1 MTKPRKADPKHA
13 RDERLA
19 KARANPRPEENGPP
33 HSFDAERAAL
43 GCVLMAANLGSQQEA
58 DEMLRQLRPAQ
69 FYDARTKLIFEAMRE
84 LRADNHAIDEVML
97 LQWFKDRNL
106 LENIGGVPFLADL
119 ADKAPGLFA
128 FPGYLA
134 TLKDKALRRWGL
146 AKSVEMSSYFG
157 SDTVTLD
164 DARARLGELFEAT
177 DKATTTRG
185 ELKLWRVND
194 LARYTPDRSLALVG
208 DNEIRKGYEG
218 VTLLA
223 GPGSSGKSLAVSS
236 LALAGAI
243 GSGQWMGRTV
253 HRQFRTLIIQAE
265 NGATRLKKEVEA
277 LQAKHPGINLHDFI
291 IISDPPEGGI
301 PFHKAEFRASV
312 RRHVETLK
320 PDLVII
326 DPWSHVAVEDAAKD
340 VVDKIAE
347 IRSCFPPGDSC
358 PALLIVAHTKKPRA
372 EDVKKGRALAYLIS
386 GSVALVN
393 TARCVFMLLP
403 WSEDVTD
410 DRIYWSCCKLND
422 GAMYP
427 PSVWR
432 RRFGTFFEHDGETD
446 PTQWGEEPDEDNERR
461 AVTRE
466 MLVTVFKETKRPGMK
481 RGELV
486 RALVARF
493 ELAESTVWRALKGY
507 GAEWVDTVA
516 GVVALKKWNV
526 SDLIEKKGGGK

>member
-1 MTKPRKADPKHA
+1 
-13 RDERLA
+13 
-19 KARANPRPEENGPP
+19 
-33 HSFDAERAAL
+33 
-43 GCVLMAANLGSQQEA
+43 MATTLGSHAEA
-58 DEMLRQLRPAQ
+58 DEMLRQLRAAL
-69 FYDARTKLIFEAMRE
+69 FYDLRHRDIFAAMAKLRME
-84 LRADNHAIDEVML
+84 NHALDVVTLTQWLRDKKQLDEV
-97 LQWFKDRNL
+97 
-106 LENIGGVPFLADL
+106 GGLPYVAGLPDA
-119 ADKAPGLFA
+119 AASLFA
-128 FPGYLA
+128 FGDYLT
-134 TLKDKALRRWGL
+134 TLKDKALRRWSL
-146 AKSVEMSSYFG
+146 AKSTELQALAASGEVTVE
-157 SDTVTLD
+157 DI
-164 DARARLGELFEAT
+164 RARLGELFEAT
-177 DKATTTRG
+177 DRASHTRG

-194 LARYTPDRSLALVG
+194 LAKYQPDRSLALIG

-243 GSGQWMGRTV
+243 GTGHWMGRTV

-277 LQAKHPGINLHDFI
+277 LQKSHPGVNLHDFVV
-291 IISDPPEGGI
+291 ISDPPEGGI
-301 PFHKAEFRASV
+301 PFHKADFRQSV
-312 RRHVETLK
+312 RRHVEALK
-320 PDLVII
+320 PDVVII

-358 PALLIVAHTKKPRA
+358 PALVIVAHTKKPRA

-427 PSVWR
+427 PSVWK
-432 RRFGTFFEHDGETD
+432 RRFGTFFQHDGETD
-446 PTQWGEEPDEDNERR
+446 PTQWGEEPDANEERR
-461 AVTRE
+461 SVTRE

-486 RALVARF
+486 RELVNRF
-493 ELAESTVWRALKGY
+493 DLSESTVWRSLKTY
-507 GAEWVDTVA
+507 GAEWVDIVA
-516 GVVALKKWNV
+516 GVVALKK
-526 SDLIEKKGGGK
+526 GGKE

>member
-1 MTKPRKADPKHA
+1 MKSRTTRKTPVDFA
-13 RDERLA
+13 RESRLA
-19 KARANPRPEENGPP
+19 KADISPRNGEPV
-33 HSFDAERAAL
+33 HSEPAEAAAL
-43 GCVLMAANLGSQQEA
+43 GCVLLAGEHGSQPEA
-58 DEMLRQLRPAQ
+58 DEMLRQLRPQ
-69 FYDARTKLIFEAMRE
+69 HFHDIRHGTIFEE
-84 LRADNHAIDEVML
+84 LRAMRIDNHAVDSVTL
-97 LQWFKDRNL
+97 YQWLKERGK
-106 LENIGGVPFLADL
+106 LEACGGLGYVSALPE
-119 ADKAPGLFA
+119 KTPGFFN
-128 FPGYLA
+128 FPEYLR
-134 TLKDKALRRWGL
+134 TLKDKALRRWGA
-146 AKSVEMSSYFG
+146 AKAAEMTSYFA
-157 SDTVTLD
+157 SESVSLE

-177 DKATTTRG
+177 DRATHTRG
-185 ELKLWRVND
+185 ELKLWRVNE
-194 LARYTPDRSLALVG
+194 LLSYTPDRSLALVG

-243 GSGQWMGRTV
+243 GSGSWMGRTV

-301 PFHKAEFRASV
+301 PFHKSDFRASL
-312 RRHVETLK
+312 RRHVEALK
-320 PDLVII
+320 PDCVII

-347 IRSCFPPGDSC
+347 IRSCFPPGDAC

-432 RRFGTFFEHDGETD
+432 RRFGAFFEHDGETD
-446 PTQWGEEPDEDNERR
+446 PTQWGEEPDSNEERR

-466 MLVTVFKETKRPGMK
+466 MLVTVFKESKRPGMK

-486 RALVARF
+486 RALVSRF
-493 ELAESTVWRALKGY
+493 DLADSTVWRALKGY
-507 GAEWVDTVA
+507 GAEWVDCVA
-516 GVVALKKWNV
+516 GMVSLKK
-526 SDLIEKKGGGK
+526 GAG